1 MVEDLEVQVSPFV
14 RRGPDDV
21 EVPEGEVLL
30 LPGVGLYHGEE
41 VLAEGVD
48 VLEVGREELV
58 LLKGQVI
65 FQERDLPGVLG
76 ILLRRLVPEAVIPA
90 DPNRQGLRKG
100 GDGGSL
106 PCRAVLRRV
115 ELRPEEDVYQ
125 EREAEE
131 GRQGG
136 GAPPPFPGA
145 ALSLRFPG
153 GGLGRRLLGVHG
165 LPGVPGDVQGL

>member
-1 MVEDLEVQVSPFV
+1 M
-14 RRGPDDV
+14 
-21 EVPEGEVLL
+21 
-30 LPGVGLYHGEE
+30 
-41 VLAEGVD
+41 LAEGVD

-65 FQERDLPGVLG
+65 FQEGDLPGVPG

-90 DPNRQGLRKG
+90 DPDSQGLRKG

-125 EREAEE
+125 ERESEE

-145 ALSLRFPG
+145 ALSLLFPG